1 MEVLAI
7 DLCNQMLVAYVISC
21 RVNTTSE
28 EVCTFFYTFQGN
40 FYPVRPLVSVVVLW
54 GGTGTTFP
62 LLLAVAS
69 RDENKLLPPVPSDS
83 LLGSCHC

>member
-1 MEVLAI
+1 
-7 DLCNQMLVAYVISC
+7 ML
-21 RVNTTSE
+21 RT
-28 EVCTFFYTFQGN
+28 
-40 FYPVRPLVSVVVLW
+40 VRPLVSVVVLW